1 MPELYT
7 YSQPDFPAIFKWQ
20 AIAFM
25 RTEWSDIFQGD
36 NLYMPETYPPDYQ
49 PVHFVLAEGDTLVSY
64 AAILEVTLEHARDTY
79 HIYGFGNMFTFA
91 PFRKKGYGARVLKA
105 ATEYI
110 KASSFDAAILFC
122 DSKLEPFYATQG
134 WQATRSPTRLG
145 QRDKYEVYD
154 PTRMMI
160 FVSEKGRAGQS
171 DFESQPVYVDWPW

>member
-1 MPELYT
+1 MPTLHIYT
-7 YSQPDFPAIFKWQ
+7 QPNFPAIFKWQ

-25 RTEWSDIFQGD
+25 RTEWSGIFHGD

-49 PVHFVLAEGDTLVSY
+49 PVHFVFAEGDTLISY
-64 AAILEVTLEHARDTY
+64 AAILDVTLEHSGSTY
-79 HIYGFGNMFTFA
+79 HVYGFGNMFTFP
-91 PFRKKGYGARVLKA
+91 PFRKQGYGSQVLEA

-145 QRDKYEVYD
+145 GPDKYEVYD
-154 PTRMMI
+154 PTRMML
-160 FVSEKGRAGQS
+160 FTSEKGRAGQS
-171 DFESQPVYVDWPW
+171 DFESQPLYVDWPW